1 MINIPEEVKQA
12 CNNISVTFREII
24 VVDEQEVVT
33 KVKFSDDTYQ
43 DGNFFGTFIMKT
55 IEFEAENNIDYKKK
69 EVVYYREINGTRFKM
84 GTFIVQSI
92 TENDTKE
99 SVKVTAYDYGLK
111 FANKYITE
119 LDYKNTKVT
128 MKDVINEVCTK
139 VGVPLANLSFTNDSF
154 IVDSNQFTE
163 DAQYGTV
170 VKAVAQMSGTFAKI
184 NENDKL
190 EFIFDQTSD
199 NIEEIEDYTELEDK
213 RDTRPITVVVLGMS
227 QVKGQEAIMRWAEG
241 IAIYGE
247 NYLVINDNPF
257 AYTQSKRTELIKGIF
272 EKVKGFGYSSFVTKK
287 AFKPY
292 SQVGDLVKIK
302 NRQGEWVNSII
313 LRINANHQEIEL
325 SAPSIIDA
333 TVEYEQPPT
342 PEDIANKAEF
352 TVNQQEKTIQALVTS
367 NTELVNKTTKLE
379 IDVDKIKGEISEIAD
394 VTVTADGYGV
404 INVENINESE
414 PILVK
419 IYPTAEDITPL
430 RPKVGLYPRVG
441 LRPHSRELLFVRT
454 NNEDEPYSVEY
465 NIPADLYKLDN
476 YYDEFV
482 LDYENQR
489 CYINRNIG
497 INENGEKYLLEI
509 PTVEEFKYPT
519 INLLEGNYKIYMP
532 AFENAYI
539 YVRLMT
545 KNIYTSQFATKVELN
560 SKIEQT
566 STNIE
571 LSVNQKLKGYS
582 TTQEMNSAISIASD
596 SITSSV
602 SKTYATKVTTDTLAS
617 KIKQTATTIELT
629 TTDNKTSAGI
639 TIKLKNEDGSQIDS
653 KSANITL
660 SGLVKF
666 TDLSGSGTTTING
679 SNITTGTIDAN
690 KVTVKNLNASDIT
703 SGTLSASKISG
714 GSLSLTGNNTSITS
728 TNFSVTKDG
737 VITAKSGTLGGWKID
752 SASIS
757 KTTGQYNLEIRS
769 DRPANEAAI
778 LVWDTKSQG
787 YNFYIRPDG
796 FLYAKNADISGNIKA
811 TSGSISGSL
820 ITSGFS
826 ASNITAGRLNI
837 SDGSGHYLRMGFSE
851 GDNPSVSGL
860 NVMSYGID
868 MHQHGISNC
877 TDIGFGGSVWTF
889 DRFSSAITTQ
899 AYVRFP
905 GSSYVYI
912 GDRTLS
918 QYVND
923 VVQSYLN

>member
-1 MINIPEEVKQA
+1 MIDIPEEVKQA

-92 TENDTKE
+92 SENDTKE

-111 FANKYITE
+111 FANKYTTD

-139 VGVPLANLSFTNDSF
+139 VGVPLANLSFTNDNF

-184 NENDKL
+184 NENDEL

-213 RDTRPITVVVLGMS
+213 RDTRPITIVSLGMS
-227 QVKGQEAIMRWAEG
+227 QVEGQNITMRWAEG

-257 AYTQSKRTELIKGIF
+257 AYTQAKRTQLIEGIF
-272 EKVKGFGYSSFVTKK
+272 NKVKGFGYSSFVTKK

-292 SQVGDLVKIK
+292 SQVGDLVRLK
-302 NRQGEWVNSII
+302 NKQGEWVNSII

-325 SAPSIIDA
+325 SAPSVIDA

-342 PEDIANKAEF
+342 PEDIANKAEI

-430 RPKVGLYPRVG
+430 RPRVGLYPRVG
-441 LRPHSRELLFVRT
+441 LRPHSRELFFERT
-454 NNEDEPYSVEY
+454 SNEEEPYSVEY

-476 YYDEFV
+476 YYDEFI

-509 PTVEEFKYPT
+509 PTVEEFEYPT
-519 INLLEGNYKIYMP
+519 IKLLEGNYKIYMP
-532 AFENAYI
+532 AFNNAYI

-545 KNIYTSQFATKVELN
+545 KNIYTSQFATKIELN

-571 LSVNQKLKGYS
+571 LSVNQKLQGYS

-596 SITSSV
+596 SITSNV
-602 SKTYATKVTTDTLAS
+602 AKTYATKATTEILS
-617 KIKQTATTIELT
+617 SRIKQTATTIELT

-679 SNITTGTIDAN
+679 SNITTGTIDAS
-690 KVTVKNLNASDIT
+690 KVTVKNLNASNIT

-714 GSLSLTGNNTSITS
+714 GSLSLTGNNTTITS

-752 SASIS
+752 STSIS

-796 FLYAKNADISGNIKA
+796 FLYAKNADISGKISA
-811 TSGSISGSL
+811 TSGVFRNCTITDSCTVPGSIISGK
-820 ITSGFS
+820 ISG
-826 ASNITAGRLNI
+826 IDIDAGRI
-837 SDGSGHYLRMGFSE
+837 YASSIETMSIGADAI
-851 GDNPSVSGL
+851 GL
-860 NVMSYGID
+860 NNEYEA
-868 MHQHGISNC
+868 
-877 TDIGFGGSVWTF
+877 FSVGQYRGRT
-889 DRFSSAITTQ
+889 
-899 AYVRFP
+899 AYVN
-905 GSSYVYI
+905 I
-912 GDRTLS
+912 GNGVTLS
-918 QYVND
+918 FVGGI
-923 VVQSYLN
+923 LIEG